1 MCHTTKS
8 VFFDKIYNSSQKY
21 EAENSLPVNCLISSY
36 SSIEA
41 PYLKIFLSINS
52 ADLLFSVMF
61 PRTDFK

>member
-41 PYLKIFLSINS
+41 PYLKIFY
-52 ADLLFSVMF
+52 
-61 PRTDFK
+61 P